1 MKLILCVSDEMGVL
15 FNERRQ
21 SSDIKVVQDVI
32 ELASGSRV
40 LAHTYSGKLF
50 AEYPQVV
57 LADDYLTQA
66 GEDDYCFCEK
76 GTPDANQVKS
86 VILYLWNRSY
96 PWDVCRDDVIEMNQF
111 QKTEETE
118 FSGNSHEKIT
128 RQIFER
134 IS

>member
-66 GEDDYCFCEK
+66 GDDDYCFCEK
-76 GTPDANQVKS
+76 GKPQAEQVKS
-86 VILYLWNRSY
+86 VVLYCWNRSY
-96 PWDVCRDDVIEMNQF
+96 PWDVCLDDVIDMKLF
-111 QKTEETE
+111 KKAEETE

-128 RQIFER
+128 RQVFER